1 MYLLIDENNIV
12 RCMASDECNLHKDK
26 LHMTLIKTDC
36 AGTVGDEYDSEK
48 KTWKPKPENYPVD
61 TEAKKEKKIQD
72 ELRKMAIERLELAG
86 DNDFKQED
94 SK

>member
-1 MYLLIDENNIV
+1 MYFLIDENKIV
-12 RCMASDECNLHKDK
+12 RCMASEKCNLHEDK
-26 LHMTLIKTDC
+26 LHMDLVEADFGGV
-36 AGTVGDEYDSEK
+36 AGDEYDPEK
-48 KTWKPKPENYPVD
+48 DTWKLMPENYPVD
-61 TEAKKEKKIQD
+61 IEARKEKKIQD